1 MATNSQKRLNLTIA
15 KTIRYL
21 EKVSDQ
27 PSAKNVHKFRTHS
40 RRVETVLRE
49 LVSGSPRN
57 QQKLVKQLGRLRR
70 KAGRIRDLNVQI
82 AALRN
87 LKMPQAAEQKA
98 DLMRRL
104 LEELA
109 EREQHIRRL
118 ADKDVVREIRKRLKR
133 AAADSVLPSDQELLL
148 IATQKIEQLG
158 RDDAALTEETL
169 HGYRVAGK
177 KARYLA
183 ELVANAEAQQFIQQL
198 KRMQDV
204 LGEWHDWWQL
214 AAKAENHSGKVEK
227 TPLTSI
233 LQNVTRA
240 KFRQALAEIA
250 ETRSALLQ
258 KPEALSPRKPARTA
272 DRPQASAVA

>member
-1 MATNSQKRLNLTIA
+1 MATTAQKRLNLTIA

-49 LVSGSPRN
+49 LVSDSPRS
-57 QQKLVKQLGRLRR
+57 QEKVVKQLGRLRK

-87 LKMPQAAEQKA
+87 LKMPQAAAQKA
-98 DLMRRL
+98 ELMRVL

-109 EREQHIRRL
+109 KREEQIGRL
-118 ADKDVVREIRKRLKR
+118 ADKEVVREIRKRLKR
-133 AAADSVLPSDQELLL
+133 AATDSVLPSDEELLL

-158 RDDAALTEETL
+158 RGEALTEETL

-183 ELVANAEAQQFIQQL
+183 ELVASSEAQQIIQQL

-214 AAKAENHSGKVEK
+214 AAKAENHLGSVEK
-227 TPLTSI
+227 TPLTAV

-240 KFRQALAEIA
+240 KFRQALAEVA
-250 ETRSALLQ
+250 ETRNALLQ
-258 KPEALSPRKPARTA
+258 KSEALSPRKPAR
-272 DRPQASAVA
+272 ASDHYHATAVA